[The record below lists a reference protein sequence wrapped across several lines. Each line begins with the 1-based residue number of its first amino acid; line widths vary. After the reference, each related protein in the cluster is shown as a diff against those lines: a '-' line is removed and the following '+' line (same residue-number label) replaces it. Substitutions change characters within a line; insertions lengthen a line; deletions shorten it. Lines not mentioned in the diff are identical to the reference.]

1 MIPRSPA
8 THKGRT
14 LGRAVAATC
23 AVGVALL
30 GLPAS
35 PASAAVTPLVSES
48 FSGASATAGTWV
60 LPAAST
66 NKACLTAG
74 TNPSALP
81 IKGCNLPTPDPAG
94 SGVLR
99 LTQAS
104 DLQVGTAYYTT
115 AVPLNQGLRFTFDAY
130 LWGGDGVDGLSFI
143 LTSTDPANPSQPASQ
158 GGAGYGLGYM
168 KSDVGNGVP
177 NGYLGFGLDSLGSYS
192 SAVPAGC
199 SSVTTSGAAYAI
211 RGPGNLANGFC
222 LVDKAPVTP
231 GRLNNPGSATRPAP
245 MPVEVALNPSA
256 AVVTTVSGLQVP
268 ANGVAMRATP
278 YGDPNP
284 LTVTGP
290 LPSGA
295 TLTTLGV
302 PASWL
307 NPVTGLPYQL
317 NFGWSGGTGS
327 QNQNHAISNVTAT
340 TLLGELPVL
349 GGSISDDLGGQVVA
363 GNRASV
369 TVTPTV
375 ASGSESQP
383 VTVRTTMPAGLTP
396 GTVTSSDWSCTTTA
410 PTVACTHTPTT
421 PTTTLPTFTIPVQ
434 VAANASAG
442 TITSKISSIDAKAT
456 QVSHPYTVST
466 LAVTATPNPT
476 TYGGQTTFAMTGV
489 PAAVTSGQIAFS
501 VNGSPACAAP
511 LPATSCT
518 ATLTNPVGN
527 HPLVAALTGSTEL
540 ADQVAGSTVAVQP
553 ATAAVTA
560 APAQASV
567 VYGQPN
573 TITATV
579 TDGATGTVT
588 FSVDGEAVCE
598 AVEITGTTAVC
609 EVPSMPAGT
618 VTVDVAYA
626 GDANHTSANTQ
637 TTYEVS
643 QITSTVTA
651 APAQASVVYGQP
663 NTITATVT
671 DGATGT
677 VTFSVDGEAVCEAVE
692 ITGTTAVCE
701 VPSMPAGTVT
711 VDVAYSGDANHTSAN
726 TQTSYEVNQ
735 ITSTVTAAP
744 AQASVVYGQPNTITA
759 TVTDG
764 ATGTVTFSVDGEAVC
779 EAVEITGTTAVCEV
793 PSMPAGTV
801 TVDVAYSG
809 DANHTSANT
818 QTSYEV
824 TQATPTLAAEP
835 DDPTVQSGLT
845 PTVRA
850 MVPGDA
856 TGSVTFTVAGDAVC
870 DEVPVT
876 AGEAVCDLPASLP
889 VGPVN
894 VEVSYSGDANYT
906 SAVTS
911 VALQVTPPPGPTV
924 AVTGT
929 NKALYV
935 RHDGDTTWTN
945 LSGELIAAP
954 SVAVVTSGAGHVTQ
968 YIGIGTNSM
977 LYQRTDT
984 TLWRRL
990 TTLDY
995 KCTQVAVALDP
1006 TSTTVVGTC
1015 TAGNYALYTF
1025 SFDGSQT
1032 APTVTTL
1039 HKRTAD
1045 NQAKTQGSIGWNL
1058 PGAPAGPSVI
1068 FKGPGTSLGDTYIVS
1083 GLTGT
1088 AVSHYRHS
1096 STNGPGTSPGGR
1108 YQAYQHGG
1116 QMMTIFTPT
1125 THYDI
1130 GCGSVGNP
1138 AIVENPDGTAEL
1150 YVTGLN
1156 GKTYTRHL
1164 TDSASPGGWTI
1175 IDGATVYGTSAAQ
1188 VAPIAD

>member
-637 TTYEVS
+637 TSYEVS
-643 QITSTVTA
+643 
-651 APAQASVVYGQP
+651 
-663 NTITATVT
+663 
-671 DGATGT
+671 
-677 VTFSVDGEAVCEAVE
+677 
-692 ITGTTAVCE
+692 
-701 VPSMPAGTVT
+701 
-711 VDVAYSGDANHTSAN
+711 
-726 TQTSYEVNQ
+726 Q

>member
-1 MIPRSPA
+1 
-8 THKGRT
+8 
-14 LGRAVAATC
+14 
-23 AVGVALL
+23 
-30 GLPAS
+30 
-35 PASAAVTPLVSES
+35 
-48 FSGASATAGTWV
+48 
-60 LPAAST
+60 
-66 NKACLTAG
+66 
-74 TNPSALP
+74 
-81 IKGCNLPTPDPAG
+81 
-94 SGVLR
+94 
-99 LTQAS
+99 
-104 DLQVGTAYYTT
+104 
-115 AVPLNQGLRFTFDAY
+115 
-130 LWGGDGVDGLSFI
+130 
-143 LTSTDPANPSQPASQ
+143 
-158 GGAGYGLGYM
+158 
-168 KSDVGNGVP
+168 
-177 NGYLGFGLDSLGSYS
+177 
-192 SAVPAGC
+192 
-199 SSVTTSGAAYAI
+199 
-211 RGPGNLANGFC
+211 
-222 LVDKAPVTP
+222 
-231 GRLNNPGSATRPAP
+231 
-245 MPVEVALNPSA
+245 
-256 AVVTTVSGLQVP
+256 
-268 ANGVAMRATP
+268 
-278 YGDPNP
+278 
-284 LTVTGP
+284 
-290 LPSGA
+290 
-295 TLTTLGV
+295 
-302 PASWL
+302 
-307 NPVTGLPYQL
+307 
-317 NFGWSGGTGS
+317 
-327 QNQNHAISNVTAT
+327 
-340 TLLGELPVL
+340 
-349 GGSISDDLGGQVVA
+349 
-363 GNRASV
+363 
-369 TVTPTV
+369 
-375 ASGSESQP
+375 
-383 VTVRTTMPAGLTP
+383 
-396 GTVTSSDWSCTTTA
+396 
-410 PTVACTHTPTT
+410 
-421 PTTTLPTFTIPVQ
+421 
-434 VAANASAG
+434 
-442 TITSKISSIDAKAT
+442 
-456 QVSHPYTVST
+456 
-466 LAVTATPNPT
+466 
-476 TYGGQTTFAMTGV
+476 
-489 PAAVTSGQIAFS
+489 
-501 VNGSPACAAP
+501 
-511 LPATSCT
+511 
-518 ATLTNPVGN
+518 
-527 HPLVAALTGSTEL
+527 
-540 ADQVAGSTVAVQP
+540 
-553 ATAAVTA
+553 
-560 APAQASV
+560 
-567 VYGQPN
+567 
-573 TITATV
+573 
-579 TDGATGTVT
+579 
-588 FSVDGEAVCE
+588 
-598 AVEITGTTAVC
+598 
-609 EVPSMPAGT
+609 
-618 VTVDVAYA
+618 
-626 GDANHTSANTQ
+626 
-637 TTYEVS
+637 
-643 QITSTVTA
+643 
-651 APAQASVVYGQP
+651 
-663 NTITATVT
+663 
-671 DGATGT
+671 
-677 VTFSVDGEAVCEAVE
+677 
-692 ITGTTAVCE
+692 
-701 VPSMPAGTVT
+701 
-711 VDVAYSGDANHTSAN
+711 
-726 TQTSYEVNQ
+726 
-735 ITSTVTAAP
+735 
-744 AQASVVYGQPNTITA
+744 VVYGQPNTITA